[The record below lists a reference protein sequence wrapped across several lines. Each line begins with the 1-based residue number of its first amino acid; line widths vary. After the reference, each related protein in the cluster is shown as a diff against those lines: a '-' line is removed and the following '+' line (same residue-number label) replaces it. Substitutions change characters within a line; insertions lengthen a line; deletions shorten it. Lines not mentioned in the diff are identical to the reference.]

1 MKNYTRILLIAFV
14 FLFLGFNNPLSID
27 QNKQKKILAIVLSIL
42 QKSHFSPLKI
52 DDNFSRNV
60 FKEYIYALDKQKLF
74 FLDSDINEFKKFE
87 TKIDDQILKND
98 LTFFYLT
105 HDRVI
110 KRMKEAKKIYTDLNK
125 GVVDIN
131 SNETIST
138 DFENCNYSKNE
149 DEIRKKWLVL
159 YKYSILNL
167 LCDDNKKEI
176 YDKLA
181 LEEQE
186 KKAREET
193 FIELNS
199 GGNNYEYF
207 NKSYFF
213 DLYIKSIINQFDNH
227 SQYFSADDKNKLE
240 QEVSG
245 KIVGIGV
252 KLENK
257 NEFIAVNQ
265 IAYGGPAWKSK
276 KIEIGDVFLKIQD
289 ENKEAVDVV
298 GYNQQDFIK
307 LTRGKIGSLIKVTL
321 KKTDGTIKTVSLKR
335 AVIEINDSYV
345 KSAVVVSKNL
355 KYGIIEIP
363 IFYEDFDDE
372 SARDAANDV
381 EIEIENLKKENVEG
395 IIIDLRNNPGGSLA
409 KALQIAGYFLGNN
422 PIVQVKNA
430 DKSVQVLSSNVSK
443 TLFDKP
449 LVLITN
455 KNSASA
461 SEVFAAAIQDYKQGI
476 IIGCDQTFGKGTT
489 QNTINLND
497 YNPKKGEDDLGILK
511 TTIQKYY
518 RVDGNSTQLKG
529 VKSDVNAIERFSKI
543 EIGEKS
549 KKHILTWD
557 KIKPTPF
564 SPINKILNFDEV
576 INASD
581 FRILNNTN
589 FNIQNEVTEFNYKNI
604 EKTRLINLEKFKIKE
619 KIKND
624 EISRLTNSF
633 DFSNFLEFK
642 STDAES
648 SLFKKLPSLEE
659 KRKQWHEKLSKDIYV
674 DEALNVLSMIKI
686 K

>member
-1 MKNYTRILLIAFV
+1 MKKFIRILIILFS
-14 FLFLGFNNPLSID
+14 FLSFSNSYPTN

-42 QKSHFSPLKI
+42 QKSHFNPIKI
-52 DDNFSRNV
+52 DDTFSKNV
-60 FKEYIYALDKQKLF
+60 FKEYIFLLDKQKLF

-105 HDRVI
+105 HDRMI
-110 KRMKEAKKIYTDLNK
+110 KRMKEAKKIYIDLNK
-125 GVVDIN
+125 GRIDIN
-131 SNETIST
+131 TNEIINT
-138 DFENCNYSKNE
+138 DFENCNYPKTE
-149 DEIRKKWLVL
+149 DEIRKKWLAL
-159 YKYSILNL
+159 YKYSILTL
-167 LCDDNKKEI
+167 ICDDKKKEI
-176 YDKLA
+176 YNNLG

-199 GGNNYEYF
+199 SGNNFEYF

-213 DLYIKSIINQFDNH
+213 DLYINAIINQFDNH
-227 SQYFSADDKNKLE
+227 SQYFSSDNKNKLE
-240 QEVSG
+240 QEISG

-276 KIEIGDVFLKIQD
+276 KIEVGDVFLKIQD

-307 LTRGKIGSLIKVTL
+307 LTRGKIGSLIKVTV
-321 KKTDGTIKTVSLKR
+321 KKPDGTIKTVSLKR

-345 KSAVVVSKNL
+345 KSAVVTNKNI
-355 KYGIIEIP
+355 KYGIIDIP

-372 SARDAANDV
+372 AARDAAKDV
-381 EIEIENLKKENVEG
+381 ENEIENLKKENIEG

-409 KALQIAGYFLGNN
+409 KAMQIAGYFLGKN

-430 DKSVQVLSSNVSK
+430 DKSVQVLSSDVPQ
-443 TLFDKP
+443 TLWDRP

-461 SEVFAAAIQDYKQGI
+461 SEVFAAAIQDYKRGI

-489 QNTINLND
+489 QNIVNLND
-497 YNPKKGEDDLGILK
+497 YNPKKDEDDLGILK

-529 VKSDVNAIERFSKI
+529 VKSDINAIERFSKI
-543 EIGEKS
+543 EVGEKT
-549 KKHILTWD
+549 KKNILPWD
-557 KIKPTPF
+557 KIKPINF
-564 SPINKILNFDEV
+564 SVVDKILNYSEV
-576 INASD
+576 VNASN
-581 FRILNNTN
+581 FRVANNANLKIENELLEYN
-589 FNIQNEVTEFNYKNI
+589 FKNI
-604 EKTRLINLEKFKIKE
+604 EKTMLIDLEKYRIK
-619 KIKND
+619 KKVFND

-633 DFSNFLEFK
+633 DFTGFLEFK
-642 STDAES
+642 STEAEN

-659 KRKQWHEKLSKDIYV
+659 KRKQWHEKLAKDIYV
-674 DEALNVLSMIKI
+674 DEAINILSMIKL